1 MKKKVLALLISVV
14 MIASLLVPMM
24 AAHAD
29 ETAVDVKIRVGEVT
43 QAERKGVD
51 CLKVPVY
58 VDYLAENADFYALRL
73 QVLSDDN
80 LVAVDKGVVVDKN
93 FATVVDEET
102 TVTLGNTSGNKPEDT
117 EKTGFQIVLDSTVAE
132 YGVKATGHLL
142 DVYFAKPAADGE
154 YTFTFNW
161 MDGCRFKNNE
171 KLNVEILNTGFYLQ
185 NADHTKEEVI
195 TKEAGCE
202 TTGEKA
208 VVCKKCGLKLSS
220 ETIPALNHDWEIV
233 GTSTATCTEPGTT
246 NYKCKRCDATKTE
259 NGKALGHDFTVKL
272 DDQCV
277 APTCTED
284 GMDVY
289 KCSRCD
295 ETTDKKV
302 NKLGHDYVKKN
313 TVEPTCTEAGYT
325 NYECSRCQDIQ
336 KRDEVAA
343 LGHSLVVEIVE
354 KATAEKNGKIRL
366 YCIHEG
372 CKYEEFKEEY
382 KLEKEV
388 KAADN
393 ISVKNADPV
402 LPGDLEFVECPLEEE
417 IKTESKTNLAGFF
430 FDSQYVNLL
439 EGEHNGEVTIDLT
452 NAGDKGED
460 LTKKYENFAVYTS
473 RDNDQF
479 VKIDSKFENG
489 KLIFTADLTANYIL
503 GADEIP
509 AKAGTADAVD
519 VVLFAGLAMMALA
532 AALVITKK
540 KLAR

>member
-29 ETAVDVKIRVGEVT
+29 ETAVDVKFRIGEVVE
-43 QAERKGVD
+43 ANGY
-51 CLKVPVY
+51 LKVPVY
-58 VDYLAENADFYALRL
+58 VDYLADDADLFAIRF
-73 QVLSDDN
+73 QILSDDN
-80 LVAVDKGVVVDKN
+80 LAAIADSEEVDSGFKSIIKGAIKDI
-93 FATVVDEET
+93 E
-102 TVTLGNTSGNKPEDT
+102 VTLGGTVGTSPEGT
-117 EKTGFQIVLDSTVAE
+117 EKTGFQCVLDANPTKG
-132 YGVKATGHLL
+132 GVKATGHLM

-161 MDGCRFKNNE
+161 MDGCRFEENK
-171 KLNVEILNTGFYLQ
+171 KLNVEALNTGFYLQ
-185 NADHTKEEVI
+185 NADHTKKEVI

-208 VVCKKCGLKLSS
+208 VVCEKCGLKLSS
-220 ETIPALNHDWEIV
+220 ETIPALDHDWEIV

-259 NGKALGHDFTVKL
+259 KGKALGHDFTVKL

-325 NYECSRCQDIQ
+325 NYECSRCQDVQ

-402 LPGDLEFVECPLEEE
+402 LPGDLQFVEYQPEEE
-417 IKTESKTNLAGFF
+417 IKTESKANLAGFF